1 MIKYTDYDII
11 GVLFMKIQ
19 TLILGAMGTNCY
31 ILRDDASTECAVID
45 PADSCDEITARIERL
60 GVVLKYIILTH
71 AHFDHMLALEEL
83 RTRTGAPLAIHVE
96 DNPALGNPVQTYMKQ
111 FGGRNDTARPAEILL
126 RDGDRLTLGGEE
138 IEIIHT
144 PGHTRGSICMRCRP
158 EILITGDTLFKGDI
172 GRYDLYGGDY
182 RTLSDSLSKLASL
195 EGDYRVYPGH
205 GGTTRLSTER
215 ANNVEMQ
222 ML

>member
-1 MIKYTDYDII
+1 
-11 GVLFMKIQ
+11 MKIQ

-45 PADSCDEITARIERL
+45 PADCCDEIIARIEKL
-60 GVVLKYIILTH
+60 GTKLKYIILTH

-83 RTRTGAPLAIHVE
+83 RARTGAPLAIHRD
-96 DNPALGNPVQTYMKQ
+96 DNAALGNPTQTYMKQ
-111 FGGRNDTARPAEILL
+111 FGGRDDTAKPAEILL
-126 RDGDRLTLGGEE
+126 DDGDRLYLGEAKE
-138 IEIIHT
+138 QIEVIHT
-144 PGHTRGSICMRCRP
+144 PGHTAGSICMRCRP

-182 RTLSDSLSKLASL
+182 LRLSASLYRLAAL

-222 ML
+222 VL